1 MAFVICEVD
10 ADSTALA
17 FALGGATVAVIG
29 ALAVRANLVS
39 AASIAASAAVRG
51 VHLRIGAE
59 RQRGSTRIIA
69 RGDLTLESA
78 ALALE
83 PARALTTNFFFAADS
98 GALSAVG
105 TIEARVDAVLPAR
118 EQRAGTARLLSAY
131 SAAGAAGI
139 KLQRHAAGEREDR
152 GEYSESQRFQHSH
165 HLVNMQGE
173 GGRKQD
179 LLAERAGQPT
189 LRLIVSQHPRANAPA
204 ARNDGEPVAEVCGI
218 NVHAKRVVD
227 ASAARAADRVAPDGA
242 TEHN

>member
-29 ALAVRANLVS
+29 ALAIRADLVS
-39 AASIAASAAVRG
+39 AASIAASATMRG
-51 VHLRIGAE
+51 VNLRIGAE
-59 RQRGSTRIIA
+59 RQRGSTRIVA

-98 GALSAVG
+98 GALPAVG
-105 TIEARVDAVLPAR
+105 TIEAHVDAVLPAR

-139 KLQRHAAGEREDR
+139 KLQRHVAGEREHR
-152 GEYSESQRFQHSH
+152 GEHRE
-165 HLVNMQGE
+165 
-173 GGRKQD
+173 
-179 LLAERAGQPT
+179 T
-189 LRLIVSQHPRANAPA
+189 
-204 ARNDGEPVAEVCGI
+204 
-218 NVHAKRVVD
+218 
-227 ASAARAADRVAPDGA
+227 
-242 TEHN
+242 